1 MFVFSLSE
9 KIKCLKNNKNNCGIC
24 CGSDYGPFSYFLRFY
39 KNEKMNK
46 AYIVTQN
53 CSFDECQ
60 KLYPGKKEGY
70 YNTQEVEVY
79 KIIIK

>member
-1 MFVFSLSE
+1 MFVFSLTE
-9 KIKCLKNNKNNCGIC
+9 KIKCLKNNKNNSGIY
-24 CGSDYGPFSYFLRFY
+24 CGSDYGPYSYFLRFY
-39 KNEKMNK
+39 KSEKMNK
-46 AYIVTQN
+46 ANVVPN
-53 CSFDECQ
+53 CDSFDECQ